1 MAGNLSFILLRSMRP
16 TRSESCAPSYDP
28 MPMVT
33 SKRPD
38 VLDQVALSWYSTD
51 LRALIRRLFSRGDI
65 VVIVSAKAIV
75 LLKSSSV
82 MDG

>member
-1 MAGNLSFILLRSMRP
+1 MAGILSFILLRSMRP
-16 TRSESCAPSYDP
+16 TRSESCAPSYD
-28 MPMVT
+28 PMVT